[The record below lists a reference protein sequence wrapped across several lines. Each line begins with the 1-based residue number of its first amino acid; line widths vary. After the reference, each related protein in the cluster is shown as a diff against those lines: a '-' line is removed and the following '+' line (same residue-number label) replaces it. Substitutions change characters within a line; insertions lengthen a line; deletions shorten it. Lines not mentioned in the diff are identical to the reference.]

1 MGTQVSYLS
10 LGSEKQWPQ
19 IPHKNFF
26 RSFEILSEA
35 SIRNSYYFHFSKTI
49 GKGLDLEKADAFAF
63 MAYNNENKL
72 LKALLD
78 KNGNFTNT
86 KNSLDDTPLHV
97 ACRQRNVDGINL
109 LLEYG
114 ADISI
119 KNSDGILPYEML
131 LLAIDA
137 SSCFNEAFDLK

>member
-1 MGTQVSYLS
+1 
-10 LGSEKQWPQ
+10 
-19 IPHKNFF
+19 
-26 RSFEILSEA
+26 
-35 SIRNSYYFHFSKTI
+35 
-49 GKGLDLEKADAFAF
+49 

-119 KNSDGILPYEML
+119 ENSDGILPYE
-131 LLAIDA
+131 
-137 SSCFNEAFDLK
+137 CFYWQ